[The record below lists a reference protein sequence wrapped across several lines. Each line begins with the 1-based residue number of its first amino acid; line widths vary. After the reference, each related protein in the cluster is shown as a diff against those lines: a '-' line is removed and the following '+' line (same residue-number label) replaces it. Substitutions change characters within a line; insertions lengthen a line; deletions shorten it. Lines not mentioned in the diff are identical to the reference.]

1 MPQPLSR
8 VLPTA
13 SVLIANGGDRVLSR
27 HPELAVQAMEAIG
40 SWSNVESFLIGLY
53 VELMGGP
60 NELAS
65 TAYLSL
71 ETQSAKT
78 QAIQAVAR
86 KSLSKENL
94 RLLNAILAVAKTH
107 QKSRD
112 KLAHHVWGESPD
124 IPDALLLADPKALV
138 GNDFVYDD
146 IYVYRAKDFSSI
158 ITANDRLCG
167 YGLQF
172 RFILMGH
179 VANRDGRLYDR
190 LCAEP
195 EIQER
200 LGRLA

>member
-1 MPQPLSR
+1 M
-8 VLPTA
+8 
-13 SVLIANGGDRVLSR
+13 SR
-27 HPELAVQAMEAIG
+27 HPNLAVLAMEAIG
-40 SWSNVESFLIGLY
+40 SWSNVESFLLGLY

-60 NELAS
+60 NDLAS

-86 KSLSKENL
+86 KALSQENL

-112 KLAHHVWGESPD
+112 KMAHHVWGESPNL
-124 IPDALLLADPKALV
+124 PDALLLADPKTLV
-138 GNDFVYDD
+138 GREWNSED
-146 IYVYRAKDFSSI
+146 IYIYRERDFLNI
-158 ITANDRLCG
+158 IAANDRLCG
-167 YGLQF
+167 FGLRF
-172 RFILMGH
+172 RFILMNH
-179 VANRDGRLYDR
+179 VANRDGRLYDQ

-200 LGRLA
+200 LSRQA